1 MQRTADSYG
10 GSGTWVVRLLVAIVL
25 VGGAFAA
32 GRWSA
37 PDPIGEP
44 GVEDQTS
51 NPPSEPIGPR
61 ALSDGVPVGYAR
73 TEDGALQAALNYSR
87 ALSPDPGESK
97 ESYAAKLRAIASD
110 EWGSELQS
118 TIDSWGEGD
127 AETAP
132 LRFRIIEFS
141 DARAQVALWFAS
153 FINPR
158 NGSPG
163 AVWGRAFLTLVWEEG
178 DWKIAA
184 EDGDAGPWPS
194 PLSGP
199 TAPVEVSELLAGFE
213 SIDYEPASLP

>member
-1 MQRTADSYG
+1 MQRTADSYE
-10 GSGTWVVRLLVAIVL
+10 SKGTWAVLLVAIVL
-25 VGGAFAA
+25 VGAGFAA
-32 GRWSA
+32 GRWTA
-37 PDPIGEP
+37 PDPKDPQEA
-44 GVEDQTS
+44 EDKTS
-51 NPPSEPIGPR
+51 TAPSDPVGPR
-61 ALSDGVPVGYAR
+61 ALMQGVPVGYAR
-73 TEDGALQAALNYSR
+73 TEEGALQAALNYSR

-97 ESYAAKLRAIASD
+97 DSYAAKLRAIASD
-110 EWGSELQS
+110 QWGSELQS
-118 TIDSWGEGD
+118 TIDSWDQGD

-141 DARAQVALWFAS
+141 DARAEVALWFAS

-163 AVWGRAFLTLVWEEG
+163 AVWGRAFLTLVWEEN
-178 DWKIAA
+178 DWKIAG

-213 SIDYEPASLP
+213 SIDYEPASIP